1 MSTSVFSL
9 SIHFMPHKS
18 AVAECVSHVMNIH
31 EMAFFK
37 NDFHNVKSILH
48 LHTITKA
55 SHVQPSRTGK
65 TVSPQ
70 FIDSIRRTAECI
82 FMPCFNFNKAKRHS
96 IPRNDVNFTMT
107 IADIPLKNIQSK
119 LSQRPAGDV
128 LSATPQSQM
137 GCPQPPET
145 PRPPCTPQSATRLSY
160 YLIYKT
166 SDFLP
171 FQHGNRSTTHYFMDM
186 TCCRNR
192 HSYKMPHLSIY
203 STLLG

>member
-1 MSTSVFSL
+1 MEKMQFSMSTSVFSL

-31 EMAFFK
+31 EMALFK

-55 SHVQPSRTGK
+55 SHIQPRCTGK
-65 TVSPQ
+65 TVAAQ

-107 IADIPLKNIQSK
+107 IADIPLQNIQSK
-119 LSQRPAGDV
+119 LLQNMACHILPALSQTQMRRPHPPK
-128 LSATPQSQM
+128 TPWTKGFSQ
-137 GCPQPPET
+137 PT
-145 PRPPCTPQSATRLSY
+145 ARLSY

-171 FQHGNRSTTHYFMDM
+171 FQHGNHSARHYFMDM
-186 TCCRNR
+186 A
-192 HSYKMPHLSIY
+192 
-203 STLLG
+203 

>member
-1 MSTSVFSL
+1 MEKMQFSMSTSVFSL

-55 SHVQPSRTGK
+55 SHIQPRCTGK
-65 TVSPQ
+65 TVSAQ

-96 IPRNDVNFTMT
+96 IPRTDINFTMT
-107 IADIPLKNIQSK
+107 IADIPLQHIDAKFFQCAACN
-119 LSQRPAGDV
+119 V
-128 LSATPQSQM
+128 LSTPSQPQM
-137 GCPQPPET
+137 GRPQTPET
-145 PRPPCTPQSATRLSY
+145 ARPKGFSQPTTRLSY

-171 FQHGNRSTTHYFMDM
+171 FQHGNHSARHYFMDM
-186 TCCRNR
+186 A
-192 HSYKMPHLSIY
+192 
-203 STLLG
+203 

>member
-1 MSTSVFSL
+1 MEKMQFSMSTSVFSL
-9 SIHFMPHKS
+9 SIHFMPQKS

-107 IADIPLKNIQSK
+107 IADIPLQHIDAKFPQCTACN
-119 LSQRPAGDV
+119 V
-128 LSATPQSQM
+128 LPTS
-137 GCPQPPET
+137 PQPQMCRPQTPET
-145 PRPPCTPQSATRLSY
+145 TRTKGFSQPTARLSY

-171 FQHGNRSTTHYFMDM
+171 FQHGNHSARHYFMDM
-186 TCCRNR
+186 A
-192 HSYKMPHLSIY
+192 
-203 STLLG
+203 